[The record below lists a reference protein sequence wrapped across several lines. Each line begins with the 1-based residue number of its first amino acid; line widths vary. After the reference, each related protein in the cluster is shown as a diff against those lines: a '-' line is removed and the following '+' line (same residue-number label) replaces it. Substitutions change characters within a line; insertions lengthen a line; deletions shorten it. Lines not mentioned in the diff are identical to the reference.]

1 MKLLFENWRKYIT
14 EEDEEEN
21 VLDLSKEL
29 NSGFC
34 DYNPLINQYAQ
45 YSPDSLAE
53 MLIFV
58 VATQQMRWYDVVP
71 KFPIMMQHIR
81 DKQYIKLQKLLHS

>member
-29 NSGFC
+29 NKPVCTVFTRQLS
-34 DYNPLINQYAQ
+34 
-45 YSPDSLAE
+45 
-53 MLIFV
+53 
-58 VATQQMRWYDVVP
+58 
-71 KFPIMMQHIR
+71 
-81 DKQYIKLQKLLHS
+81 